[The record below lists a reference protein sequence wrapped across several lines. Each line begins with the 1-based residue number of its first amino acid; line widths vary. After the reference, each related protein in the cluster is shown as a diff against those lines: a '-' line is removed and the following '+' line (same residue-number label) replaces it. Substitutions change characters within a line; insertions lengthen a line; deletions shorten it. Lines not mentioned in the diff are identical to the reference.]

1 MKNSS
6 ESFQYV
12 IQLSR
17 IDHFPRSN
25 RKVSKRMIQIEYK
38 ISFNEHC
45 KKRKKEDKVS
55 VRLIREQGSFRGVG
69 FRGRQI
75 RRGEGR
81 VARTKGTER
90 SSNASPRGAK
100 NRCRAPKEAKNVRT
114 Y

>member
-1 MKNSS
+1 
-6 ESFQYV
+6 
-12 IQLSR
+12 
-17 IDHFPRSN
+17 
-25 RKVSKRMIQIEYK
+25 MIQIGYK
-38 ISFNEHC
+38 ISFNEHWSA
-45 KKRKKEDKVS
+45 KKEERDKVS

-81 VARTKGTER
+81 VARTKGTEQ